1 MTPARGDNM
10 THKLG
15 RFMISEG
22 AIPAGSDAEICFR
35 VFTAGKQ
42 PVRIEFIQ
50 YYGGD
55 AGEYAQLVLIP
66 PNILSSGLSPN
77 DTSGTIAICSRQY
90 LAGGQA
96 TVNQPDSLGSDN
108 GGRGNP
114 RFTSFIIPSFSSIAI
129 MQGTANT
136 AAWSCTIGGFE
147 LDG

>member
-1 MTPARGDNM
+1 
-10 THKLG
+10 
-15 RFMISEG
+15 MIAEG
-22 AIPAGSDAEICFR
+22 SIPGGSDAETCFR

-55 AGEYAQLVLIP
+55 SGDFAQLVLIP
-66 PNILSSGLSPN
+66 PNVLASGLKPS
-77 DTSGTIAICSRQY
+77 DTSGTIAICSMGY
-90 LAGGQA
+90 LQGAAGIENGA
-96 TVNQPDSLGSDN
+96 FALGCDN

-114 RFTSFIIPSFSSIAI
+114 RFTSFIIPAFSSIAI
-129 MQGTANT
+129 MQNNSNT

>member
-1 MTPARGDNM
+1 M
-10 THKLG
+10 THNLG

-22 AIPAGSDAEICFR
+22 SIPAGSDAETCFR

-55 AGEYAQLVLIP
+55 SGEFAQLLLIP
-66 PNILSSGLSPN
+66 PNIMATGLKPS
-77 DTSGTIAICSRQY
+77 DTSGTIAICSMGY
-90 LAGGQA
+90 LQGAYAIQNGAGA
-96 TVNQPDSLGSDN
+96 LGCDN

-129 MQGTANT
+129 MQNTANT

-147 LDG
+147 LE

>member
-1 MTPARGDNM
+1 M
-10 THKLG
+10 THNLG

-22 AIPAGSDAEICFR
+22 SIPAGSDAETCFR

-55 AGEYAQLVLIP
+55 SGEFAQLLLIP
-66 PNILSSGLSPN
+66 PNIMATGLKPS
-77 DTSGTIAICSRQY
+77 DTSGTIAICSYQY
-90 LAGGQA
+90 LAGAIGQ
-96 TVNQPDSLGSDN
+96 VNTPQSLGSDG

-114 RFTSFIIPSFSSIAI
+114 RFTSFIIPPFSSIAI
-129 MQGTANT
+129 IQGTANT

-147 LDG
+147 LE